1 MAPTKLPFA
10 VIAANTK
17 IKRATKF
24 SAFEIMFGRKCDAI
38 PLLNLSK
45 KYSTYPQEQSS
56 DDESTHSDSLVDP
69 KIPLR
74 LVMILEMKWI
84 LFGKVLNQRLD

>member
-1 MAPTKLPFA
+1 
-10 VIAANTK
+10 
-17 IKRATKF
+17 
-24 SAFEIMFGRKCDAI
+24 MFGCKCDAI

-69 KIPLR
+69 FSNTTEVGDDIGNEMDFIRHGIESEAR
-74 LVMILEMKWI
+74 LNV
-84 LFGKVLNQRLD
+84 KVEQTRQKRIYDKKVKNNR